1 MVHSPR
7 NLLKMV
13 VPIIWVASITVSWC
27 LSDGYHISFSRGGGG
42 AGMDTNER
50 GDHLALPLEG
60 ARGLTG

>member
-13 VPIIWVASITVSWC
+13 VPILWVASITVSWC

-42 AGMDTNER
+42 AGG
-50 GDHLALPLEG
+50 GDG
-60 ARGLTG
+60 YQ

>member
-42 AGMDTNER
+42 GAGGG
-50 GDHLALPLEG
+50 GDG
-60 ARGLTG
+60 YQ